1 MEIEIKEN
9 HKAIQSKENITH
21 NQHLNTLIQTFTSS
35 KHQKE
40 LTTIIR
46 YLLYYKSI
54 DECKNLYKFMKLR
67 YPEIDDAFTIHNIF
81 LEWNPYEKHDMGL
94 IRGIFLEK
102 LTHHFLK
109 KIYPNEKIYCESKII
124 IDNYKS
130 YDIDFVIKIKNILK
144 VYESKFS
151 TKALKRHQLDNFGD
165 LLDKY
170 TYTEIFLVF
179 FERKKEVQETINEY
193 IRNTKRKNTIKL
205 LKNINLITL
214 ENFTKNIQ

>member
-1 MEIEIKEN
+1 MKTWHGINQRHIPRK
-9 HKAIQSKENITH
+9 TH
-21 NQHLNTLIQTFTSS
+21 TPL
-35 KHQKE
+35 
-40 LTTIIR
+40 
-46 YLLYYKSI
+46 
-54 DECKNLYKFMKLR
+54 
-67 YPEIDDAFTIHNIF
+67 P
-81 LEWNPYEKHDMGL
+81 
-94 IRGIFLEK
+94 
-102 LTHHFLK
+102 K
-109 KIYPNEKIYCESKII
+109 KICPNEKIYCESKII
-124 IDNYKS
+124 IDDYKS

>member
-1 MEIEIKEN
+1 
-9 HKAIQSKENITH
+9 
-21 NQHLNTLIQTFTSS
+21 
-35 KHQKE
+35 
-40 LTTIIR
+40 
-46 YLLYYKSI
+46 
-54 DECKNLYKFMKLR
+54 MKLR
-67 YPEIDDAFTIHNIF
+67 YPEIDDAFTIYNIF

-102 LTHHFLK
+102 LTHHLLK
-109 KIYPNEKIYCESKII
+109 KIYPNEKIYYESKII
-124 IDNYKS
+124 IENYKS
-130 YDIDFVIKIKNILK
+130 HDIDFIMKIKNILK

-179 FERKKEVQETINEY
+179 FERKKEVQKTMNKY
-193 IRNTKRKNTIKL
+193 VRNTKRKNTIKL

-214 ENFTKNIQ
+214 ENFIKNIQQ